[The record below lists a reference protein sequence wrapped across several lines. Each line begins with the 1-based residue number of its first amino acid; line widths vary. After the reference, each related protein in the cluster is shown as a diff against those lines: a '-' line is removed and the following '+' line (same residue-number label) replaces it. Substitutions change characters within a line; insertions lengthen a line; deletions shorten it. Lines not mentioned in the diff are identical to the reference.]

1 MELQLFDRLKGREV
15 DFLGLNFVRN
25 QSTVRNVNLDAK
37 NQFLKA
43 THFLPQRRGSELE
56 YDVLRQAFTGWS
68 VNDAESEFCKFREE
82 KWLRC

>member
-1 MELQLFDRLKGREV
+1 MELQPIEPLKGRKV

-56 YDVLRQAFTGWS
+56 HDVLRQAFTGGS
-68 VNDAESEFCKFREE
+68 VNDAESEFCQFGEE